1 MASIDI
7 QLEKTYTISVVLP
20 ELAFVQYRRQKAM
33 KNYIKMDK
41 RQVGVRIWELIDSS
55 AMTIEQI
62 SEFLCLSSPR
72 VIYDWMSGKKIP
84 TLERAYNFARLFDT
98 TVEDVFFAQ
107 RILSSIFLNCR
118 YIGIESCLGYHK
130 VQNYIAGGN
139 NGRLGNIGYY
149 RSHSKRNQHDCLSDN
164 STQKRK
170 KCVWLVFRRLN
181 IGWNRIDNCGL
192 FIR

>member
-1 MASIDI
+1 MVVNSFQFLPIQVLQRLGNLALFCLATLKYCSSIIDKTIMASIDI

-84 TLERAYNFARLFDT
+84 TIERAYNVARLFDT
-98 TVEDVFFAQ
+98 TVEDIFFA
-107 RILSSIFLNCR
+107 
-118 YIGIESCLGYHK
+118 
-130 VQNYIAGGN
+130 
-139 NGRLGNIGYY
+139 
-149 RSHSKRNQHDCLSDN
+149 
-164 STQKRK
+164 
-170 KCVWLVFRRLN
+170 
-181 IGWNRIDNCGL
+181 
-192 FIR
+192 